1 MNADSGRQGRTGLW
15 LALFSGA
22 GIAACGLAVLTF
34 GLITVSD
41 YVRGQSNT
49 GFLGIWTTAAFG
61 LLGLAGIPAFRIGL
75 RRFLGNGPVRTRRP
89 SQRWLLVVALFPL
102 GLALGYWIY
111 GLDSGPRALGLLANL
126 LAIGSPVLF
135 AAILVQRLGVNLSS
149 SRAWTHFLLG
159 AWMIPFLAF
168 FLELL
173 AVLLGLVGVAVGLN
187 TSSNGRAALIQLGSN
202 PSEWLSGPHPDVLHL
217 LGGQPWILVVALA
230 FLTMF
235 IPLIEEA
242 LKSISVWPTLRAW
255 GSGSEAFVGGALGGF
270 GFALSEALF
279 LTQPDTS
286 WFTTALS
293 RGGATMMHGFGA
305 ALTAW
310 GLAEALI
317 HRRWWR
323 LPAAYLT
330 AAGLHGL
337 WNLAAASLGIAELA
351 TEPGFPSLS
360 PQTIDRL
367 VIAGVSVI
375 VGLSLMATTGLPTIS
390 RFLATR
396 SRAADRD
403 GEMASEDP
411 G

>member
-1 MNADSGRQGRTGLW
+1 MNEGEERQGRTGLW

-22 GIAACGLAVLTF
+22 GIAACGLAVLAF

-41 YVRGQSNT
+41 YIRGQSDT
-49 GFLGIWTTAAFG
+49 GFLGIWTTVGFG
-61 LLGLAGIPAFRIGL
+61 LLGVVGIPAFRLGL
-75 RRFLGNGPVRTRRP
+75 QRFMGDKAARSRRP
-89 SQRWLLVVALFPL
+89 SGHWLLVVVLFPVGL
-102 GLALGYWIY
+102 GLGYWIF
-111 GLDSGPRALGLLANL
+111 GPSSGPRSLGLLANL
-126 LAIGSPVLF
+126 VTIGSPVLF
-135 AAILVQRLGVNLSS
+135 AAVLVQRLGVNISS

-173 AVLLGLVGVAVGLN
+173 AVLLGLIGVAFGLN
-187 TSSNGRAALIQLGSN
+187 ATSTGRAALLRLGSN

-217 LGGQPWILVVALA
+217 LGGQPWILVVALG
-230 FLTMF
+230 FLTLF

-242 LKSISVWPTLRAW
+242 LKSISSWPTLRAW
-255 GSGSEAFVGGALGGF
+255 RSGSEAFVGGALGGF

-279 LTQPDTS
+279 LTQPDSS
-286 WFTTALS
+286 WVTTALS

-317 HRRWWR
+317 HRKWWR
-323 LPAAYLT
+323 LPVAYLT
-330 AAGLHGL
+330 AAFLHGL
-337 WNLAAASLGIAELA
+337 WNLGAASLGIAELA
-351 TEPGFPSLS
+351 AEPGFPAMS
-360 PQTIDRL
+360 PETVDRL

-375 VGLSLMATTGLPTIS
+375 IGLSLLATTGLPVIS
-390 RFLATR
+390 RYLAAQ
-396 SRAADRD
+396 SRKAAPE
-403 GEMASEDP
+403 GQITQEEP